1 MSFYLKPYS
10 IKEIENL
17 IKRSINLFNE
27 QKIGFFAVILK
38 ENKKLIGNC
47 GITIQNID
55 GNDEYEIGY
64 HINKYYWNNR
74 FATESASAIRDYGF
88 HTLRIK
94 KLCSYMA
101 KKHLASRK
109 VAENIGMKLEK
120 TFNNPNNKN
129 LPTTIYSVLNPI
141 H

>member
-1 MSFYLKPYS
+1 M
-10 IKEIENL
+10 
-17 IKRSINLFNE
+17 
-27 QKIGFFAVILK
+27 
-38 ENKKLIGNC
+38 IGNC

-55 GNDEYEIGY
+55 GIDEYEIGY
-64 HINKYYWNNR
+64 HINKNYCNNR
-74 FATESASAIRDYGF
+74 FATESASVIRDYRF
-88 HTLRIK
+88 QTLRLRIK

-120 TFNNPNNKN
+120 TFNNPNNRN
-129 LPTTIYSVLNPI
+129 LPTTVYSILNPI